1 MISRSWK
8 NKKREGGPSLF
19 LFLPMESEPDCQVD
33 VQWVFI
39 VVGLEFIA
47 ILEIVVNS
55 WFSIEAEFFSDG
67 IFDTDGCQGGEL

>member
-1 MISRSWK
+1 MK
-8 NKKREGGPSLF
+8 HPTF

-47 ILEIVVNS
+47 ILEIVVDS